1 MVIALVSEPLRVRAD
16 RAGLD
21 ARLNIPYLSPRMTRL
36 LLTLLAL
43 LTGLV
48 AQIAPVQARIGGA
61 AGAEVAIQ
69 LPSISK
75 RAPVVSRAASRPAS
89 GTVWVIGQS
98 QPFAPLRMGPTPT
111 VLSGIDRTRE

>member
-1 MVIALVSEPLRVRAD
+1 MHFASMRIVR
-16 RAGLD
+16 GLD

-61 AGAEVAIQ
+61 AGAEVAVQ
-69 LPSISK
+69 LTSVSK
-75 RAPVVSRAASRPAS
+75 RAPVVSQIASRPAS
-89 GTVWVIGQS
+89 VSVSRLLTS
-98 QPFAPLRMGPTPT
+98 QPFTPQRTAPTPT
-111 VLSGIDRTRE
+111 VLTGIDRARE

>member
-1 MVIALVSEPLRVRAD
+1 MRIVR
-16 RAGLD
+16 GLD

-61 AGAEVAIQ
+61 VGAEVAIQ
-69 LPSISK
+69 LPHVSK
-75 RAPVVSRAASRPAS
+75 RAPVVSQAERRPAS
-89 GTVWVIGQS
+89 ASVWELAPS
-98 QPFAPLRMGPTPT
+98 QPIAPLRIAPTAA
-111 VLSGIDRTRE
+111 VLIGIDRARE